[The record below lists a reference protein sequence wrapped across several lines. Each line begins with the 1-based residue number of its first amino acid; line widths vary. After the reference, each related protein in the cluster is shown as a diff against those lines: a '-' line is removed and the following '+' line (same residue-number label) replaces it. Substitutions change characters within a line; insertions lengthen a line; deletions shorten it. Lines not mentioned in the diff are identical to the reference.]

1 MKLLIRIT
9 LLSLVASSLFAL
21 PRFALMEDVSC
32 GSCHLYQDGGGN
44 RTSYGEEYA
53 RESLIMK
60 DIVLPWE
67 NEDSEF
73 PLYFGLDTRYQMIA
87 QADEDLRQFPMQ
99 FALYGGAELGNLIA
113 HAEVSR
119 ISEEIRVTG
128 GLRYEGL
135 PLESWIGVA
144 KALPVLGW
152 RIDDHSIFTRG
163 GNLTLQGL
171 SREGMPY
178 TPFIESPKMLEFGSS
193 PIMGLDLSLMAGT
206 EFINQSGSTD
216 SDLFTA
222 VKVSYMYSG
231 DLFTAQLGLAYLDEA
246 KFINTSVASWGISSY
261 GFVWLGE
268 WAQMN
273 GWIQPEI
280 TNLATSNQLSYRL
293 FQGLDIV
300 GRYEFFD
307 PDVDLTTGAIQRS
320 SLGLEF
326 FPVRGVEM
334 KLSYRTSTLDLPDTS
349 SDSESQIL
357 SQIHFYL

>member
-1 MKLLIRIT
+1 
-9 LLSLVASSLFAL
+9 
-21 PRFALMEDVSC
+21 MEEVSC
-32 GSCHLYQDGGGN
+32 GSCHSYQGGGAN
-44 RTSYGEEYA
+44 RTEYGEEYA

-60 DIVLPWE
+60 DIAFPWE

-87 QADEDLRQFPMQ
+87 QADKDLRQFPMQ
-99 FALYGGAELGNLIA
+99 FALYGGAEMGSLIT
-113 HAEVSR
+113 HAEVLR
-119 ISEEIRVTG
+119 ISEEFRFSG

-135 PLESWIGVA
+135 PLESWVSLA

-171 SREGMPY
+171 NREGMPY
-178 TPFIESPKMLEFGSS
+178 TPFLESPKLMEFGSS
-193 PIMGLDLSLMAGT
+193 PIVGLDLSVMAGT
-206 EFINQSGSTD
+206 SFIQQNGSAD

-222 VKVSYMYSG
+222 LKMSYLYSG
-231 DLFTAQLGLAYLDEA
+231 DLFSAQIGLAYLDES
-246 KFINTSVASWGISSY
+246 KLINASVATWGISSY
-261 GFVWLGE
+261 GIVWLGE

-273 GWIQPEI
+273 GWIQSDI
-280 TNLATSNQLSYRL
+280 TNMATFQQLSYRL

-307 PDVDLTTGAIQRS
+307 PNIDLTTGAIQRT

-326 FPVRGVEM
+326 FPVRGMEV
-334 KLSYRTSTLDLPDTS
+334 KLSYRNSSLELPDAS
-349 SDSESQIL
+349 PDPESQIL

>member
-1 MKLLIRIT
+1 LKLFIRIT
-9 LLSLVASSLFAL
+9 LLCLTVSSLFAL
-21 PRFALMEDVSC
+21 PRFALMEEVSC
-32 GSCHLYQDGGGN
+32 GSCHSYQGGGGN

-73 PLYFGLDTRYQMIA
+73 PLYFGLDTRYQLIA
-87 QADEDLRQFPMQ
+87 QADEDLRHFPMQ
-99 FALYGGAELGNLIA
+99 FALYGGAELGSLIA

-119 ISEEIRVTG
+119 ISEEFRVTG

-135 PLESWIGVA
+135 PLESWVSLA

-163 GNLTLQGL
+163 GNLTRQGL

-178 TPFIESPKMLEFGSS
+178 TPFLESPKLLEIGSS
-193 PIMGLDLSLMAGT
+193 PIVGLDLSVMAGT
-206 EFINQSGSTD
+206 SFIQQNGLAD

-222 VKVSYMYSG
+222 LKASYLYSG
-231 DLFTAQLGLAYLDEA
+231 DLFSAQVGLAYLDENKLLNA
-246 KFINTSVASWGISSY
+246 SVASWGVSSY

-273 GWIQPEI
+273 GWIQSGI
-280 TNLATSNQLSYRL
+280 TNMATFQQLSYRL

-307 PDVDLTTGAIQRS
+307 PDIDLTTGAIQRT
-320 SLGLEF
+320 SLGVEF

-349 SDSESQIL
+349 SDPESQIL

>member
-1 MKLLIRIT
+1 MKILLRIAFLAFT
-9 LLSLVASSLFAL
+9 VTGLFAL
-21 PRFALMEDVSC
+21 PRFALMEEVSC
-32 GSCHLYQDGGGN
+32 GSCHSYQGGGAN

-53 RESLIMK
+53 RESLVLK
-60 DIVLPWE
+60 DFTLPWE
-67 NEDSEF
+67 KEDSEF

-87 QADEDLRQFPMQ
+87 ESDEDLRQFPMQ
-99 FALYGGAELGNLIA
+99 FALYGGAEFGSLVG

-119 ISEEIRVTG
+119 ISEEFRFSG

-152 RIDDHSIFTRG
+152 RIDDHSVFTRG

-171 SREGMPY
+171 PQEGMPY
-178 TPFIESPKMLEFGSS
+178 TPFLESPELLEVGSS
-193 PIMGLDLSLMAGT
+193 PIVGLDLSVMAGT
-206 EFINQSGSTD
+206 PFIQPNMAVDGN
-216 SDLFTA
+216 LFTA
-222 VKVSYMYSG
+222 AKVSYLYSG
-231 DLFTAQLGLAYLDEA
+231 DLFTAQVGLAYLDENKLMNA
-246 KFINTSVASWGISSY
+246 SVATWGVSSY

-273 GWIQPEI
+273 GWNQPEN
-280 TNLATSNQLSYRL
+280 TNMATFHQLSYRL

-307 PDVDLTTGAIQRS
+307 PNIDLTTGAIQRT

-326 FPVRGVEM
+326 FPIRGVEV
-334 KLSYRTSTLDLPDTS
+334 KLSYRTSTLDLLDSNP
-349 SDSESQIL
+349 DSESQIL